1 MFSSSRRADAPA
13 LAAATPAAARE
24 HASSPYLS
32 GRAEWD
38 GQFGTLARAKR
49 TWQAAAGASFALTAF
64 LAVAYV
70 RLAETARVV
79 PYVVQVDRLGQVQA
93 VAPAEQMRTPDAR
106 LVGAQLAEWV
116 RRIRTV
122 LPAAAAQAQTDLLRR
137 GYAMT
142 GGDAVGVLNAY
153 FTDPAHDPRV
163 IGRTAARQVDVTSAL
178 PVPNSAG
185 PNGTTWRLRWTET
198 DTPLGVGGIPVSAA
212 YEAYAT
218 VRLIP
223 PTTAEG
229 VTDNP
234 LGLVVTA
241 LSWTRTSDAASAAP
255 SAPPTVPAAPAAA
268 AAGAAAPAP
277 EVR

>member
-1 MFSSSRRADAPA
+1 LFRRPV
-13 LAAATPAAARE
+13 PAAAPLEPRE
-24 HASSPYLS
+24 QRPSPYLD

-38 GQFGTLARAKR
+38 GQFGTLARSKR
-49 TWQAAAGASFALTAF
+49 TWQVAAGCATGLLT
-64 LAVAYV
+64 LVTVAYV

-93 VAPAEQMRTPDAR
+93 VAPAERMRTPDAR

-223 PTTAEG
+223 PATAEG

-241 LSWTRTSDAASAAP
+241 LSWTRTSDAPSAVPTASPAAP
-255 SAPPTVPAAPAAA
+255 VAAPAAT
-268 AAGAAAPAP
+268 PAP